1 MGFLIRTIEMFL
13 VSVAP
18 SAISLWLTLNRIN
31 SDSPVAW
38 RFMCMGSFVICVLG
52 NIHYWRSYIIAT
64 GNDKKA
70 FYLSNLGAFAVF
82 AAGVPILTVFADNEV
97 FCAVYGALRG
107 FEMFNNMP
115 TALSNIIS
123 LVILFICMILTK
135 IIVGRGVDLDIAMQ
149 REALEADED
158 ID

>member
-13 VSVAP
+13 VSAAP
-18 SAISLWLTLNRIN
+18 SAISLWLTLYRVN
-31 SDSPVAW
+31 SDSPAAW

-52 NIHYWRSYIIAT
+52 NIYYWRSYIIST

-70 FYLSNLGAFAVF
+70 FYLANLTAYAVY
-82 AAGVPILTVFADNEV
+82 AAGVPILTAFADNEV

-107 FEMFNNMP
+107 FELFNLP
-115 TALSNIIS
+115 TVLSNIIS
-123 LVILFICMILTK
+123 LVILFVCMILTK
-135 IIVGRGVDLDIAMQ
+135 VIVGKHVDLDIAMQ

-158 ID
+158 LD

>member
-13 VSVAP
+13 VSAAP

-52 NIHYWRSYIIAT
+52 NIYYWRSYIIAT
-64 GNDKKA
+64 NNDKKA
-70 FYLSNLGAFAVF
+70 FYLANLGAFAVF
-82 AAGVPILTVFADNEV
+82 TAGVPILTVFADNEV

-107 FEMFNNMP
+107 FELFNMP
-115 TALSNIIS
+115 TVLSNIIA
-123 LVILFICMILTK
+123 LVILFVCMILTK
-135 IIVGRGVDLDIAMQ
+135 IIIGKRVDLDMAMQ

-158 ID
+158 LD